1 MSPNRNANQN
11 TQLVSREFVDTC
23 VLIGIPE
30 LAARLNRAL
39 ATVRTQVTREP
50 GKLPPRFFIPG
61 SSQVAW
67 MLSDV
72 LAWMMAGRDMQ
83 ATNPPVKDLARRRR
97 GAPTATEKLAARNA
111 GLSVHEFRT
120 RSEYGRV

>member
-30 LAARLNRAL
+30 LAARLNRAV

-50 GKLPPRFFIPG
+50 GKLPPRFFIPD
-61 SSQVAW
+61 SSQVVW